1 MSNSWIDHGV
11 HQIHDEKD
19 EHRDR
24 SEQKHVEEDDGVVSV
39 GDGLGHEI
47 ADARLREYDLNDDNG
62 AEQVG
67 E

>member
-1 MSNSWIDHGV
+1 MMRKMS
-11 HQIHDEKD
+11 
-19 EHRDR
+19 HRDR

-39 GDGLGHEI
+39 IDGLGHEI
-47 ADARLREYDLNDDNG
+47 ADARPREYDLNDDDG